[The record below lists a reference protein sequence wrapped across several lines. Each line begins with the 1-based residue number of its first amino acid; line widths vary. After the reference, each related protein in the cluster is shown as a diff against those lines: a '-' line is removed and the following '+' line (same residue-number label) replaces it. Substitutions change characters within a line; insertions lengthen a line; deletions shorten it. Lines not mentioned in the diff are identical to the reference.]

1 MLLAQAAQRS
11 CECLI
16 LGGLH
21 GQVGW
26 GLGQP
31 PGGWQFFPLWD
42 RWFNMI
48 FKVPSDQNHSMI
60 QQLIIQNAY
69 TVTNSDEFISFR
81 DLAVTQ
87 DR

>member
-1 MLLAQAAQRS
+1 
-11 CECLI
+11 
-16 LGGLH
+16 
-21 GQVGW
+21 
-26 GLGQP
+26 
-31 PGGWQFFPLWD
+31 
-42 RWFNMI
+42 MI